1 MVDGFPKCALLNQ
14 RDPQDL
20 VLKVLV
26 FGVEKMHADKRDSFF
41 VVVKLD
47 NLYSFLIFFLLKV
60 GRRKLPIFC
69 MTNYDMCIHLYP

>member
-1 MVDGFPKCALLNQ
+1 MVLPNVLCSNQ
-14 RDPQDL
+14 RDPRDL

-41 VVVKLD
+41 VVVLD
-47 NLYSFLIFFLLKV
+47 NLYSFLKKILLKV

-69 MTNYDMCIHLYP
+69 ITNYDICIHLYP